1 LYVIPAKAGIHEEES
16 GGSMTVSVVPLAFTQ
31 TWYGPRLWYPRSDAS
46 ELPGSRGESL
56 EERGEVCLAEEVERY
71 RRLGLSDGEIASEM
85 GVDASW
91 VETVV
96 SPEEEVPAPDSE
108 D

>member
-1 LYVIPAKAGIHEEES
+1 MAGC
-16 GGSMTVSVVPLAFTQ
+16 VAPLAFIL
-31 TWYGPRLWYPRSDAS
+31 TWHGPRLCYPRNATS
-46 ELPGSRGESL
+46 ELPASRGESL

>member
-1 LYVIPAKAGIHEEES
+1 MAGC
-16 GGSMTVSVVPLAFTQ
+16 VAPLAFIL
-31 TWYGPRLWYPRSDAS
+31 TWHGPRLWYPRNDAS

>member
-1 LYVIPAKAGIHEEES
+1 
-16 GGSMTVSVVPLAFTQ
+16 M
-31 TWYGPRLWYPRSDAS
+31 
-46 ELPGSRGESL
+46 

-71 RRLGLSDGEIASEM
+71 RRLGLSDGEIASEL

-91 VETVV
+91 VETVI

>member
-1 LYVIPAKAGIHEEES
+1 MAGC
-16 GGSMTVSVVPLAFTQ
+16 VAPLAFIL
-31 TWYGPRLWYPRSDAS
+31 TWYGPRLWYPRNDAS
-46 ELPGSRGESL
+46 ELPASRGESL

-71 RRLGLSDGEIASEM
+71 RRLGLSDGEIASEL

-91 VETVV
+91 VETVI